1 MDIFDFLENN
11 EKKQIQLIKLL
22 LEKGKLGCSM
32 NQLRSSLNMSPKSL
46 NTLCEK
52 TEKLLQEYDANAKI
66 VVKEFYSNKRI
77 ILLPSISL
85 DFSKIYRRYLK
96 ESKYFQILILLLEHG
111 KCKIGELTEELY
123 MSEASLFRHLKNLN
137 LLLKEFS
144 VQIKNGTIVGSE
156 TQIRYLHYNLII
168 NAYSYDELQSY
179 ANLYPIKTFMALF
192 DGKQNLRISAIGKIR
207 LSIWLEISLNRFL
220 FGERSEILFDRSEI
234 KRLKDNLLY
243 HELKNWIF
251 GVLSQYAV
259 QFDEFEVYNIYIFMC
274 SMEIVDLEN
283 EDLTAVNTY
292 LSLTVKE
299 INEAN
304 AIFIQH
310 IGRYYPRVEKS
321 ISNKNYIRIKY
332 VITQL
337 HQKICYFYGAFY
349 LFSGDSITRITNDDI
364 YTRIRRL
371 SIEQV
376 VATLKCLN
384 IDVTESQREIMSRK
398 YFDLIVQI
406 HDDNI
411 NKLQIGVRLFEDWSI
426 VSGIISRM
434 RAMLEQQYNM
444 KLEYAYE
451 NKKYD
456 LILTNSYLSL
466 KRMNYNK
473 YYILPNMDTTYD
485 LENIKALLDEIYE
498 ERFK

>member
-310 IGRYYPRVEKS
+310 IGRYYPE
-321 ISNKNYIRIKY
+321 
-332 VITQL
+332 
-337 HQKICYFYGAFY
+337 
-349 LFSGDSITRITNDDI
+349 
-364 YTRIRRL
+364 
-371 SIEQV
+371 
-376 VATLKCLN
+376 
-384 IDVTESQREIMSRK
+384 
-398 YFDLIVQI
+398 
-406 HDDNI
+406 
-411 NKLQIGVRLFEDWSI
+411 
-426 VSGIISRM
+426 
-434 RAMLEQQYNM
+434 
-444 KLEYAYE
+444 
-451 NKKYD
+451 
-456 LILTNSYLSL
+456 
-466 KRMNYNK
+466 
-473 YYILPNMDTTYD
+473 
-485 LENIKALLDEIYE
+485 
-498 ERFK
+498 